1 MPTSCCLS
9 LRISTRAGDAGLT
22 PGPGRP
28 HTLRGNYTQV
38 CYGSLRAQ
46 SQLRNESPRTA
57 PGEEPRSLQL
67 EKAHVQPWRLSSA
80 MENK

>member
-1 MPTSCCLS
+1 MLQGSY
-9 LRISTRAGDAGLT
+9 TR
-22 PGPGRP
+22 
-28 HTLRGNYTQV
+28 V

-57 PGEEPRSLQL
+57 PGEEPQSLQL

-80 MENK
+80 MESK